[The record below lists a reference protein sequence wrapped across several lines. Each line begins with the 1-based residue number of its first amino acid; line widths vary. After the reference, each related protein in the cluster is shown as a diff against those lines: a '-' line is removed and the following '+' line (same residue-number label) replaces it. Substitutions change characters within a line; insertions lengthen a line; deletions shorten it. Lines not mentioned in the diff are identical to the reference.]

1 MIASPTDPATA
12 RCWAASRGLA
22 CAFPALGASLWSK
35 RRGRG
40 EGSSGDELGAAAR
53 GPPETWR
60 KARDAPHPLRPGARA
75 RHARSCGGGH
85 GARAPVHAHVCAS
98 SLVSSPEHVPVAN
111 PLAHTHSRA
120 DTGRHGGAHRGAAE
134 SRRGGGAAP
143 LFASGGGKLS
153 QRHDHE
159 RQHHAGGQQGGDD
172 DGRDGAG
179 PQRACGGRRATSAP
193 SPAPPPLPAS
203 PTPTPGTP
211 APPGP
216 YRRPGP
222 DAPAP
227 CCPRGWARRWAPAER
242 WPRAPAQGWCSPPGL
257 LPTAIRQARSTG
269 WARAPAGL
277 RLQGQGQVWG
287 PGGRDG
293 APAVSRPGRGA
304 VCGAQGG
311 SCPPVSRGR
320 GAGWATEAEGPGVA
334 PEPLPR
340 PGGPPHRLPSA
351 SERTD

>member
-1 MIASPTDPATA
+1 MPFLPSGPPSGPRGGGGERAVPGTSWGLRRGDPRKPGEKPGTRRTPSAPAHAHGTRAPAVGATAHVHPCTHTCARRRSSRAPSTCPSPTRSPTHTHA
-12 RCWAASRGLA
+12 RTQ
-22 CAFPALGASLWSK
+22 
-35 RRGRG
+35 
-40 EGSSGDELGAAAR
+40 GD
-53 GPPETWR
+53 T
-60 KARDAPHPLRPGARA
+60 GAR
-75 RHARSCGGGH
+75 
-85 GARAPVHAHVCAS
+85 
-98 SLVSSPEHVPVAN
+98 
-111 PLAHTHSRA
+111 
-120 DTGRHGGAHRGAAE
+120 TGGAAE

-203 PTPTPGTP
+203 HPPTPGPP

-311 SCPPVSRGR
+311 SCPPVSRGGGGGGGQRRPR
-320 GAGWATEAEGPGVA
+320 GRVWPQSPYRGQADPRTASPLRLRGQIAGVLRDPQA
-334 PEPLPR
+334 L
-340 PGGPPHRLPSA
+340 S
-351 SERTD
+351 